1 MENKNKQ
8 LMKKTSILIT
18 ILALLWGCGEI
29 PMEPVTVS
37 GTASNYN
44 DSILF
49 IEIDNVNDTIHL
61 NADGTFSKEVLIEK
75 PVYPNFRGTRVF
87 AYIWLSPGKSLTVD
101 FDGSNFRE
109 TVTFGGELALPNQ
122 YLLEKTPKTSANYRA
137 IRAGYEPPSQP
148 ADFIRINDSIKEIEM
163 QFLDDFGGSHPE
175 LDTAFIRMEKT
186 AIRYSHLANLQNYP
200 SRIHSYNKEVNLP
213 ENWNDFQKGVKMDDP
228 WLLTIPDA
236 KYYVLGYVSEKAL
249 RESGIA
255 REDTWANTDLL
266 RTTFDVVENEFM
278 EPEMVDAMLYE
289 KLKRHMDARGHR
301 DIEDLVE
308 RYLAVV
314 ENEQHRQTI
323 MELDEKW
330 NTLDA
335 GQPAPEFTVLDIDGK
350 EHSLS
355 DYRGKYVFI
364 DFWATWCGPCIRQV
378 PFLEEIYHDYQDENI
393 AIMSISVDK
402 KKEDWEGYVREK
414 AHEWLSVHDGT
425 NMNDLYMVNFI
436 PTFVFIGPDGKI
448 INARAPYPQD
458 EELRELFDKYL
469 NQ

>member
-1 MENKNKQ
+1 
-8 LMKKTSILIT
+8 MKRTFLLIAILSM
-18 ILALLWGCGEI
+18 LWGCGEI
-29 PMEPVTVS
+29 TEKPVLIT
-37 GTASNYN
+37 GTASNYQ

-49 IEIDNVNDTIHL
+49 VEIDNVNDTIRL
-61 NADGTFSKEVLIEK
+61 NADGTFSKEILIDK
-75 PVYPNFRGTRVF
+75 PLYPNFRGTRVF

-109 TVTFGGELALPNQ
+109 TVEFGGELALPNQ

-148 ADFIRINDSIKEIEM
+148 EDFIRINDSIKEIEI
-163 QFLDDFGGSHPE
+163 QFLDEFVRNHPG

-186 AIRYSHLANLQNYP
+186 ALHYSYLANLQNYP
-200 SRIHSYNKEVNLP
+200 SRIYYYNEEASLP
-213 ENWNDFQKGVKMDDP
+213 DDWFDFMDGVEMDDP
-228 WLLTIPDA
+228 WLLAIPDA
-236 KYYVLGYVSEKAL
+236 KYFVVGYVSEKAL
-249 RESGIA
+249 KESGIA

-278 EPEMVDAMLYE
+278 EPEMVDALLYE
-289 KLKRHMDARGHR
+289 KLKRQMDAQGHR
-301 DIEDLVE
+301 DIEDLVD

-314 ENEQHRQTI
+314 EDEQHKQTI

-330 NTLDA
+330 NALDA
-335 GQPAPEFTVLDIDGK
+335 GQPAPEFTVMDIEGK

-355 DYRGKYVFI
+355 DYHGKYVFI

-378 PFLEEIYHDYQDENI
+378 PFLEEIYHDYRDKNI

-402 KKEDWEGYVREK
+402 NKEDWEKYVSEK
-414 AHEWLSVHDGT
+414 AHEWFSFHDGT

-436 PTFVFIGPDGKI
+436 PTFVFIGPDGNI
-448 INARAPYPQD
+448 VNARAPYPQD
-458 EELRELFDKYL
+458 EKLRELFDKYL
-469 NQ
+469 D